1 MQWREVVDRLNNEG
15 AELKKII
22 EELEMKNRKLVEKLN
37 DQIYQKATEYKERTL
52 QALQKSESPTK
63 LRRALHGG
71 GNV

>member
-52 QALQKSESPTK
+52 
-63 LRRALHGG
+63 
-71 GNV
+71 